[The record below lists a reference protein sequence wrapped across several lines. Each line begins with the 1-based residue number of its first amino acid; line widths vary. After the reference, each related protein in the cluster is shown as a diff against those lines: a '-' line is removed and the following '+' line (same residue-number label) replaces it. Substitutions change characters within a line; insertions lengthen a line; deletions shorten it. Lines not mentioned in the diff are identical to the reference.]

1 MFQNTKVLVVDDD
14 DQTLRVVKEA
24 LIQNGFVV
32 HFANHF
38 ARAVQV
44 AAKHK
49 PDLVLS
55 RFRLGEARGLRFM
68 EQLKRV
74 SETRY
79 IPVVF
84 MTATERPSDKVHA
97 LEAGAEDFITLPFD
111 TTEFMARL
119 NVVLRRSKQNRVT
132 TLSPAD
138 GIKGDLKDI
147 NLIDLIQL
155 FDMGRKTAVIQ
166 VEGQGKQGR
175 IYFENGALVHAISGK
190 LFGKE
195 GLFDLFT
202 IEAGRFL
209 VHLHIPSKIRTIQ
222 EASTKL
228 VMEAMHRLDQKRGPE
243 GKEDETDLQEGTAN
257 TFLYTESIKELF
269 EQGVIEEQGKT

>member
-1 MFQNTKVLVVDDD
+1 MFHNTKILVVDSDA
-14 DQTLRVVKEA
+14 QTLRVVKEA

-32 HFANHF
+32 HFAHHF
-38 ARAVQV
+38 TRAVQV
-44 AAKHK
+44 ASKHK

-55 RFRLGEARGLRFM
+55 RFRLEQANGLDFM

-74 SETRY
+74 TETRS

-84 MTATERPSDKVHA
+84 MTDSEHPSDKVHA
-97 LEAGAEDFITLPFD
+97 LEAGAEDFIALPFD
-111 TTEFMARL
+111 VTEFIARL
-119 NVVLRRSKQNRVT
+119 KVVLRRPKQGRVT

-155 FDMGRKTAVIQ
+155 FDMGQKTAVIQ
-166 VEGQGKQGR
+166 LEGGGKKGR
-175 IYFENGALVHAISGK
+175 IYFENGALVHAISGR

-202 IEAGRFL
+202 IEEGSFL
-209 VHLHIPSKIRTIQ
+209 VHLHMPSKIHTIE
-222 EASTKL
+222 EASTQL
-228 VMEAMHRLDQKRGPE
+228 VMEAMHRLDQQGILVATMDKAGLK
-243 GKEDETDLQEGTAN
+243 KETAN
-257 TFLYTESIKELF
+257 MFLYTESIKELF
-269 EQGVIEEQGKT
+269 EQGVIEEQGRT